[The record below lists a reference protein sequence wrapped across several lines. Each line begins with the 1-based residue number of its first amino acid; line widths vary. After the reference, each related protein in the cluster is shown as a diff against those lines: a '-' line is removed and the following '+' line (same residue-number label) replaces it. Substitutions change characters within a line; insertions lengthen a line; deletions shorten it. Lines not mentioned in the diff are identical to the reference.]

1 MVQMYLSLM
10 EDVFAQEGVVAL
22 KAQVAAAERVVI
34 TSHRSPDGDAIG
46 SSLALQHALKK
57 MGVTSKVVMP
67 DAYAKF
73 LHWMPGQE
81 AVRFT
86 TPSQTR
92 CTPWWQGRTFC
103 FVWTTTRLLVQVGS
117 RTP

>member
-22 KAQVAAAERVVI
+22 KTQVAAAERVVI

-57 MGVTSKVVMP
+57 MGVTSTVVMP

-81 AVRFT
+81 AVRFHDAE
-86 TPSQTR
+86 PEDRKS
-92 CTPWWQGRTFC
+92 
-103 FVWTTTRLLVQVGS
+103 VV
-117 RTP
+117 